1 MFYASWL
8 DARRRRKKK
17 KSQLDGPEVE
27 TSEAIRFACF
37 RALTAVGRCNP
48 VLR

>member
-17 KSQLDGPEVE
+17 KSQIDGPEV
-27 TSEAIRFACF
+27 EAIRFACF
-37 RALTAVGRCNP
+37 RALTAVDRCNP
-48 VLR
+48 VLS